1 MRLFTAF
8 GIYSLC
14 KATIVSDT
22 VRTTND
28 KMNKGAGTRL
38 VAEPGRLLQ

>member
-8 GIYSLC
+8 GIYSFC
-14 KATIVSDT
+14 KAITDT